1 MTWKYQS
8 DLKKTKIGTT
18 VCSVQIYCDN
28 WKLYERLVKIV
39 EKELE
44 K

>member
-1 MTWKYQS
+1 MSWKYQS
-8 DLKKTKIGTT
+8 NLKKSKIGINM
-18 VCSVQIYCDN
+18 CSVQIYCDD
-28 WKLYERLVKIV
+28 WELYERLVKIV

>member
-1 MTWKYQS
+1 MTWKSQS

-28 WKLYERLVKIV
+28 WELYERLVKIV
-39 EKELE
+39 EKELKE
-44 K
+44 